1 MDSTVPADLLK
12 LKARLETWRAKRKYT
27 RQPIPA
33 ALRQAVVA
41 MAERYSPSLVRRVLR
56 LDPWR
61 LKKLSS
67 KKPARARPRPQT
79 TFFALPSAA
88 AFTQPDSLAPPAL
101 TACRFQFERPDG
113 ARLILTLPTL
123 ELASTRQLC
132 EDFLRA

>member
-12 LKARLETWRAKRKYT
+12 LKARLAAWRAKRKYT

-41 MAERYSPSLVRRVLR
+41 MAERYPPSLVRRVLQ

-61 LKKLSS
+61 LKKLAP
-67 KKPARARPRPQT
+67 KKTARTYHKPNTA
-79 TFFALPSAA
+79 FFALPPAAIAPELCSA
-88 AFTQPDSLAPPAL
+88 TSPHLSS
-101 TACRFQFERPDG
+101 CRLQLERPDG
-113 ARLILTLPTL
+113 ARLTLTLPAL

-132 EDFLRA
+132 ADFLRA